1 MTDHGRLIG
10 VVLCDDVPELRML
23 LRFGLE
29 ESDDMRVVGEA
40 GDATTGVDVIT
51 RTQPDAVLLDLSM
64 PGMDG
69 LQAIPLIQQVSPG
82 TAIIVFSAFAA
93 DRMSRSALEQG
104 ADRYVEKGAPLED
117 VRTVVREEVGAKRE
131 GAAGAAG

>member
-1 MTDHGRLIG
+1 MSAAADTIG

-29 ESDDMRVVGEA
+29 ESDDLRVVGEA
-40 GDATTGVDVIT
+40 GDATTGVAIVT
-51 RTQPDAVLLDLSM
+51 ETQPDAVLLDLSM

-69 LQAIPLIQQVSPG
+69 LQAIPLIQRASPD

-104 ADRYVEKGAPLED
+104 ADRYVEKGAPLQD
-117 VRTVVREEVGAKRE
+117 VRAIVREEVGARR
-131 GAAGAAG
+131 GSSTQDG

>member
-1 MTDHGRLIG
+1 MTAGEPIG

-23 LRFGLE
+23 MRFGLE
-29 ESDDMRVVGEA
+29 ESDDLRVVGEA
-40 GDATTGVDVIT
+40 GDAVAGVDMVT

-69 LQAIPLIQQVSPG
+69 LQAIPLIQRASPG

-93 DRMSRSALEQG
+93 DRMSRSALDQG

-117 VRTVVREEVGAKRE
+117 VRAVVREEVGARR
-131 GAAGAAG
+131 GSGG

>member
-1 MTDHGRLIG
+1 VSAPSGPIG

-40 GDATTGVDVIT
+40 GDAQAGVELIT
-51 RTQPDAVLLDLSM
+51 ELQPDAVLLDLSM

-69 LQAIPLIQQVSPG
+69 LQAIPLIQSASPR
-82 TAIIVFSAFAA
+82 TAIIVFSGFAA
-93 DRMSRSALEQG
+93 DRMSSSALEQG
-104 ADRYVEKGAPLED
+104 ADRYIEKGAPLAD
-117 VRTVVREEVGAKRE
+117 VRAVVRDEVVARRRLPPT
-131 GAAGAAG
+131 A